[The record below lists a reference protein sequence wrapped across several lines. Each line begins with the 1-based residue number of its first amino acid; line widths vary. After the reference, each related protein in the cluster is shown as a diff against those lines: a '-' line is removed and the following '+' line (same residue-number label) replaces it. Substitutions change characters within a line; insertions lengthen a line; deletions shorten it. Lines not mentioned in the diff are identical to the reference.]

1 MYITI
6 LLNLIK
12 SEAAAG
18 GLSDGLLRMNPHGD
32 QHMQNF
38 TSMAN
43 SLAVGEIPV
52 VLFSF
57 SKLDLL
63 VEVSVKN
70 LVPFSHFLQTSSVSS
85 L

>member
-1 MYITI
+1 MKPY
-6 LLNLIK
+6 LNDERPG
-12 SEAAAG
+12 S
-18 GLSDGLLRMNPHGD
+18 
-32 QHMQNF
+32 
-38 TSMAN
+38 
-43 SLAVGEIPV
+43 VGEIPV

-57 SKLDLL
+57 LKLALL